1 MKKHRQGFT
10 LLTLAVALG
19 VAVYLNWEYAKTA
32 DESMIA
38 DASAQNTVV
47 MDELAVE
54 TQTETADKNYG
65 EAQLVSVNQKSGS
78 DFFEQARL
86 NRTKSRDEALD
97 RLKKS
102 LKGSNLSSA
111 EKEELTKEL
120 SAQID
125 HSNTENEI
133 ETLIRAKGFAD
144 CVAFI
149 DDGKVNVTV
158 MTSSDSLQADEVA
171 QIRDVV
177 LSRCNVSAQ
186 DICVVE
192 IK

>member
-32 DESMIA
+32 DESQIA

-65 EAQLVSVNQKSGS
+65 EAQLVSVNKKSGS

-97 RLKKS
+97 SLKKS
-102 LKGSNLSSA
+102 LKGSNLSGA
-111 EKEELTKEL
+111 EKEQLTKEL

-125 HSNTENEI
+125 HINTENEI
-133 ETLIRAKGFAD
+133 ETLIKAKGFAD
-144 CVAFI
+144 CVVFI

-177 LSRCNVSAQ
+177 LSRCEVSAQ

>member
-32 DESMIA
+32 DESLIA

-54 TQTETADKNYG
+54 TQAETADKNYG
-65 EAQLVSVNQKSGS
+65 EAQLVSVNKKSGS

-97 RLKKS
+97 SLKKS
-102 LKGSNLSSA
+102 LKGSNLSGA
-111 EKEELTKEL
+111 EKDQLTKEL

-125 HSNTENEI
+125 HINTENEI
-133 ETLIRAKGFAD
+133 ETLIKAKGFAD
-144 CVAFI
+144 CVVFI

-171 QIRDVV
+171 QIRDAV
-177 LSRCNVSAQ
+177 LSRCDVSAQ

>member
-32 DESMIA
+32 DESLIA

-65 EAQLVSVNQKSGS
+65 EAQLVSVNKKSGS

-97 RLKKS
+97 SLKKS
-102 LKGSNLSSA
+102 LKGSNLSGA
-111 EKEELTKEL
+111 EKDQLTKEL

-125 HSNTENEI
+125 HINTENEI
-133 ETLIRAKGFAD
+133 ETLIKAKGFAD
-144 CVAFI
+144 CVVFI

-171 QIRDVV
+171 QIRDAV
-177 LSRCNVSAQ
+177 LSRCDVSAQ

>member
-32 DESMIA
+32 DESLIA

-54 TQTETADKNYG
+54 TQAETADKNYG
-65 EAQLVSVNQKSGS
+65 EAQLVSVNQKSGG

-97 RLKKS
+97 SLKKS

-111 EKEELTKEL
+111 EKDQLTKEL

-125 HSNTENEI
+125 HINTENEI
-133 ETLIRAKGFAD
+133 ETLIKAKGFAD
-144 CVAFI
+144 CVVFI

-171 QIRDVV
+171 QIRDAV
-177 LSRCNVSAQ
+177 LSRCDVSAQ